1 MISMRKIMK
10 RMTVV
15 LCSAALLT
23 TMTISAFA
31 LPSPSISSGDI
42 ENGAGTNGNGAGTNG
57 NSAGTN
63 GNSANIMDKVGKTD
77 KTSPKTGE
85 STFPMGAV
93 IAVVTIAGEIF
104 LVVKRKGIMTN
115 DET

>member
-1 MISMRKIMK
+1 
-10 RMTVV
+10 
-15 LCSAALLT
+15 
-23 TMTISAFA
+23 
-31 LPSPSISSGDI
+31 
-42 ENGAGTNGNGAGTNG
+42 
-57 NSAGTN
+57 
-63 GNSANIMDKVGKTD
+63 MDKVGKTD